1 MNREKLLHFVVRLAV
16 GGTFLYAGVVK
27 IADPVGF
34 AGSIAAYKILP
45 YFANY
50 LVAAVL
56 PWLELLC
63 GLLLVTGFRH
73 RAAALLLVLLDLV
86 FIAAL
91 VSVIARG
98 LDIDCG
104 CFRAGGAKESP
115 WGALGRDLL
124 ILVGLVVVLKGGRGG
139 ASRDR

>member
-1 MNREKLLHFVVRLAV
+1 VNRERLLHFVVRLFV
-16 GGTFLYAGVVK
+16 GATFLYAGVVK

-34 AGSIAAYKILP
+34 AGSIAAYRIIP
-45 YFANY
+45 YFTSY

-63 GLLLVTGFRH
+63 GLLLVTGFRQ
-73 RAAALLLVLLDLV
+73 RAAAFLLLFLDLV

-104 CFRAGGAKESP
+104 CFRAGGVKESP
-115 WGALGRDLL
+115 WAALGRDLL
-124 ILVGLVVVLKGGRGG
+124 ILVGLVVILKGGRRRGG
-139 ASRDR
+139 Q